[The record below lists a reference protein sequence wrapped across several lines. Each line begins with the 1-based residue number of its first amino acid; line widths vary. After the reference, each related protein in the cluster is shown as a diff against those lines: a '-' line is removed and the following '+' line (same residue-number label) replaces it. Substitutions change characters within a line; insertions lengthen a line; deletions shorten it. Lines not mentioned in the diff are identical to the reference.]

1 MNSSPSDSGF
11 VAIDRAIFELRR
23 GRPVVITPQDSPPIL
38 AQAAETMTE
47 RTLSSIFNTSKLPP
61 TLVITAVRGARLG
74 FKKGNLEVLALNTIS
89 QMTVKDAHYLADPTL
104 KKDFNIN
111 NFRVKELGCFHT
123 NQVQRLVISRY
134 LRKQYSN
141 TV

>member
-47 RTLSSIFNTSKLPP
+47 RTLSSIFNASKLPP
-61 TLVITAVRGARLG
+61 TLVISAIRGARLG

-104 KKDFNIN
+104 KKDFNVN
-111 NFRVKELGCFHT
+111 NFRVNLVLHLSKFLIVYLIEIFD
-123 NQVQRLVISRY
+123 NQIS
-134 LRKQYSN
+134 
-141 TV
+141 